1 MRDNDIVERS
11 SCPYTP
17 EQNGCAERKH
27 RHIVETYC
35 ALLSYSPKIFT
46 NDFET
51 VVFTFNRLPTQLF
64 NNYFPFNNLLKTYP
78 NYSRLHIFYA
88 FIFHGY
94 ILTQN
99 ISYLVT
105 PNVIL
110 FLVIVRFIRFIS
122 VLIPSRLNFVPLYML
137 FFCQNIFLI
146 VVRDGVVPTSVADF
160 YSTTVTI

>member
-35 ALLSYSPKIFT
+35 ALLSYSPKNFT

-78 NYSRLHIFYA
+78 NYSRLHIFLCVYFPWLYPYSKYKLSRYSKCY
-88 FIFHGY
+88 FILGY
-94 ILTQN
+94 SKIHKVYKCFDPLTSKFCASLHVIFFVK
-99 ISYLVT
+99 IS
-105 PNVIL
+105 
-110 FLVIVRFIRFIS
+110 F
-122 VLIPSRLNFVPLYML
+122 
-137 FFCQNIFLI
+137 
-146 VVRDGVVPTSVADF
+146 
-160 YSTTVTI
+160 